1 MDLNNLR
8 RSMKKTTFKEL
19 EFTEHHRQTVQQKIE
34 QLASIE
40 NLRLAVLP
48 LLIQQKTGYELT
60 HLLHARG
67 MTELEKNE
75 GMLYVLLHLLEQEG
89 LIHAH
94 WSNDGEKLYVL
105 SNQGKKS
112 LAQSSSTMYTWKS
125 LLQG

>member
-19 EFTEHHRQTVQQKIE
+19 EFTEHQRQTVQQKIE

-48 LLIQQKTGYELT
+48 LLKQQKTGYELT
-60 HLLHARG
+60 HLLHSK
-67 MTELEKNE
+67 LEKNE

-89 LIHAH
+89 LIRAH
-94 WSNDGEKLYVL
+94 WSNGGEKLYVL

-112 LAQSSSTMYTWKS
+112 LAQSSSKMYTWKS

>member
-19 EFTEHHRQTVQQKIE
+19 EFTEHQRQTVQQKIE

-48 LLIQQKTGYELT
+48 LLKQQKTGYELT
-60 HLLHARG
+60 HLLHSRG

-94 WSNDGEKLYVL
+94 WSNGGEKLYVL

-112 LAQSSSTMYTWKS
+112 LAQSSSKMYTWKS